1 MFSITKKQVGAAS
14 CRDKGVIPMPHV
26 IVKFYPGRSQ
36 EQKNQLANEIV
47 KSVVEIA
54 GCEQKSV
61 SVAIE
66 EVEPDD
72 WAETVYQPDIIDKK
86 ENLVVTPGY
95 NPFQKKEASAGAAQT
110 AEFKIRSYQA
120 FDESAVIELWHRCN
134 LVVPQNEPKKD
145 IEIKRSVQADLF
157 FVGTVSGRIVA
168 TVMAGYDGHRGWI
181 YYLAV
186 DPAYRRQQF
195 GRRMMEKAESALKKR
210 GCPKINL
217 QVRTS
222 NQAVIA
228 FYERLGFSN
237 DDVIG
242 MGKRL

>member
-1 MFSITKKQVGAAS
+1 
-14 CRDKGVIPMPHV
+14 MPHV
-26 IVKFYPGRSQ
+26 IVKLYPGRSE
-36 EQKNQLANEIV
+36 EQKKRLAREIV
-47 KSVVEIA
+47 MRVIEITE
-54 GCEQKSV
+54 CRERSV

-66 EVEPDD
+66 EVAPDD
-72 WAETVYQPDIIDKK
+72 WAESVYKPDIIDNQ

-95 NPFQKKEASAGAAQT
+95 NPFQKKDEYPTTEQIP
-110 AEFKIRSYQA
+110 EFKIRSYQTA
-120 FDESAVIELWHRCN
+120 DESAVIDLWQRCN

-145 IEIKRSVQADLF
+145 IEMKLKVQPDLF
-157 FVGTVSGRIVA
+157 YVGTVHSRVVA

-186 DPAYRRQQF
+186 DPDYQRKQI
-195 GRRMMEKAESALKKR
+195 GRRMMEKAESALLNW

-222 NQAVIA
+222 NQAVIS
-228 FYERLGFSN
+228 FYERLGFAK

-242 MGKRL
+242 LGKRL

>member
-1 MFSITKKQVGAAS
+1 
-14 CRDKGVIPMPHV
+14 MPHV
-26 IVKFYPGRSQ
+26 IVKLYPGRSE
-36 EQKNQLANEIV
+36 EQKKQLAGEIV
-47 KSVVEIA
+47 KSVAEIA
-54 GCEQKSV
+54 GCEEKSV
-61 SVAIE
+61 SVAFE

-72 WAETVYQPDIIDKK
+72 WAKEVYQPDIIDNK

-95 NPFQKKEASAGAAQT
+95 NPFQKKEDSAGAAQN
-110 AEFKIRSYQA
+110 AEFKIRPYQA
-120 FDESAVIELWHRCN
+120 SDESAVIELWHHCN

-145 IEIKRSVQADLF
+145 IEMKLKVQAGLF

-186 DPAYRRQQF
+186 DPDYQQQQI
-195 GRRMMEKAESALKKR
+195 GRRVMEKAESALKNR

-222 NQAVIA
+222 NQAVIS
-228 FYERLGFSN
+228 FYERLGFTN

-242 MGKRL
+242 LGKRL

>member
-1 MFSITKKQVGAAS
+1 
-14 CRDKGVIPMPHV
+14 MPHV
-26 IVKFYPGRSQ
+26 IVKFYPGRS
-36 EQKNQLANEIV
+36 EKQKKQLANEIV

-54 GCEQKSV
+54 GCENKSV
-61 SVAIE
+61 SIAME
-66 EVEPDD
+66 EVKPDD
-72 WAETVYQPDIIDKK
+72 WAEQVYRPHIIDNK
-86 ENLVVTPGY
+86 ENLVVKPGY
-95 NPFQKKEASAGAAQT
+95 NPFQKEDENPT
-110 AEFKIRSYQA
+110 TDRNPEFKIRSYQPS
-120 FDESAVIELWHRCN
+120 DESAVIDLWHGCN
-134 LVVPQNEPKKD
+134 LVVPQNDPKKD
-145 IEIKRSVQADLF
+145 IEMKRKVQADLF
-157 FVGTVSGRIVA
+157 FVGTVGNRIVA

-186 DPAYRRQQF
+186 DPDYRRQHI
-195 GRRMMEKAESALKKR
+195 GRRMMAKAESALKKR

-242 MGKRL
+242 LGKKL

>member
-1 MFSITKKQVGAAS
+1 
-14 CRDKGVIPMPHV
+14 MPHV
-26 IVKFYPGRSQ
+26 ILKFYPGRS
-36 EQKNQLANEIV
+36 EVQKKKLENEIV

-54 GCEQKSV
+54 GCEEKSV

-72 WAETVYQPDIIDKK
+72 WAENVYQPDIIDNK

-95 NPFQKKEASAGAAQT
+95 DPFQNKDEKPKIGRN
-110 AEFKIRSYQA
+110 AEFKIRPYQA
-120 FDESAVIELWHRCN
+120 SDESAVIELWHRCN
-134 LVVPQNEPKKD
+134 LVVPQNDPQKD
-145 IEIKRSVQADLF
+145 IEMKCEVQADLF
-157 FVGTVSGRIVA
+157 FVGTINGRTIA

-186 DPAYRRQQF
+186 DPDYRQQQI
-195 GRRMMEKAESALKKR
+195 GRRMMEKAESALKKL
-210 GCPKINL
+210 GCSKINL

-228 FYERLGFSN
+228 FYERLGFSD
-237 DDVIG
+237 DDVIRL
-242 MGKRL
+242 GKKL

>member
-1 MFSITKKQVGAAS
+1 
-14 CRDKGVIPMPHV
+14 MPHV
-26 IVKFYPGRSQ
+26 IVKLYPGRSE
-36 EQKNQLANEIV
+36 EQKKQLAVEIV

-54 GCEQKSV
+54 VCEEKSV
-61 SVAIE
+61 SVAFE

-72 WAETVYQPDIIDKK
+72 WAENVYQPDIIDKK
-86 ENLVVTPGY
+86 ENLVVRPGY
-95 NPFQKKEASAGAAQT
+95 NPFQKKEGFTGAAHD
-110 AEFKIRSYQA
+110 AEFIIRSYQA
-120 FDESAVIELWHRCN
+120 SDESAVIELWHRCN

-145 IEIKRSVQADLF
+145 IEMKRKVQPDLF
-157 FVGTVSGRIVA
+157 FVGTIGNRIVA

-186 DPAYRRQQF
+186 DPDCQRQQI
-195 GRRMMEKAESALKKR
+195 GRRMMEKAESALKNR

-222 NQAVIA
+222 NQAVIS

-242 MGKRL
+242 LGKKL

>member
-1 MFSITKKQVGAAS
+1 
-14 CRDKGVIPMPHV
+14 MPHV
-26 IVKFYPGRSQ
+26 IVKLYPGRSE
-36 EQKNQLANEIV
+36 EQKKQLAGEIV

-54 GCEQKSV
+54 VCEEKSV
-61 SVAIE
+61 SVAFE

-72 WAETVYQPDIIDKK
+72 WAENVYQPDIIDKK
-86 ENLVVTPGY
+86 ENLVVRPGY
-95 NPFQKKEASAGAAQT
+95 NPFQKKEGFTGAAHD
-110 AEFKIRSYQA
+110 AEFIIRSYQA
-120 FDESAVIELWHRCN
+120 SDESAVIELWYRCN

-145 IEIKRSVQADLF
+145 IEMKRKVQPDLF
-157 FVGTVSGRIVA
+157 FVGTIGNRIVA

-186 DPAYRRQQF
+186 DPDCQRQQI
-195 GRRMMEKAESALKKR
+195 GRRMMEKAESALKNR

-222 NQAVIA
+222 NQAVIS

-242 MGKRL
+242 LGKKL